1 MFHVHVCSD
10 VINFLCSNAIHQL
23 PLYFFS
29 TILSLADLA
38 RLFSSIS
45 FSLGIIGFLVINF
58 NIGSIPSGITGK
70 FGGRSGKEDASLKIV
85 LHNRS
90 SNEWNVMTQI
100 RPPGFSNVIASVK
113 ESSAAPS
120 SSFTAIRIAWNTLF
134 AGCPPVRLVA
144 AGMPTLNQFSKF
156 GSRFNWRLL
165 HVLLQFYVQFLL
177 KTFLPHN
184 GKRCAQD
191 LHKTNH

>member
-1 MFHVHVCSD
+1 MELLVFQVHVHMTSGIFSVLMPFT
-10 VINFLCSNAIHQL
+10 NFPFH
-23 PLYFFS
+23 FFS

-45 FSLGIIGFLVINF
+45 FSLGTIGFLVTNF
-58 NIGSIPSGITGK
+58 NIGSMPSGITGK

-85 LHNRS
+85 LHNLS
-90 SNEWNVMTQI
+90 SNEWNVMTLI
-100 RPPGFSNVIASVK
+100 RPPGFSNVIASVN

-144 AGMPTLNQFSKF
+144 AGMLSLDQFSKF
-156 GSRFNWRLL
+156 GSCFDWGLLSCFFNFTRNS
-165 HVLLQFYVQFLL
+165 F
-177 KTFLPHN
+177 
-184 GKRCAQD
+184 
-191 LHKTNH
+191 